1 MLMNR
6 LITWLEKEL
15 SDRGWSMR
23 LLAKRAEISV
33 ATVSNVM
40 AGKTP
45 ATFDFCAAIAR
56 PLGKRPEE
64 LFRMAGLLP
73 SIRSSGSEISEEEFL
88 ELLPLLSPEQRRN
101 LRQYA
106 EFLISQAER
115 TGEAEGRP
123 ATEPGS

>member
-1 MLMNR
+1 MTQR
-6 LITWLEKEL
+6 FITWLNEEL
-15 SDRGWSMR
+15 ERRAWSYNE
-23 LLAKRAEISV
+23 LARRAGMSG
-33 ATVSNVM
+33 ANVSRVINGQQ
-40 AGKTP
+40 AI
-45 ATFDFCAAIAR
+45 TFDFCAAIAR

-73 SIRSSGSEISEEEFL
+73 SIRGSGGEISEEEFL